1 LTPKILIID
10 DEEKMCWALERA
22 LSHEG
27 YQVVTATRGLRGIE
41 LARENELSI
50 VILDLKMPDIDGIT
64 VLKLLKKINPSI
76 PVIMITA
83 HGTIDTAIEAM
94 KIGAMDYITKPF
106 KLEQIKV
113 QIKQALHLTNLEGQV
128 NFLRQELSEKYGKLV
143 GQSAAM
149 KEVTLLIRQVA
160 KTNTTVLITGE
171 SGTGK
176 EIAAVEIHKLSN
188 RSDKP
193 FVALNCAALP
203 EQLLESELF
212 GHEKGAFT
220 GSTGKKKG
228 RFEIAHKGT
237 IFLDEIGEMP
247 ITMQAKLLR
256 VLQERCF
263 ERVGGTDTVHV
274 DVRVIATTNRD
285 LATAIAN
292 GTFRE
297 DLYYRLN
304 VMRIIM
310 PPLRSR
316 KEDIPLLV
324 NHFLEKFD
332 PSHSKKISVKSMKVL
347 NHYNWPGNIREL
359 QNAIERSLIVCQGAE
374 IQPVHLPKELLY
386 SLDEPT
392 TPIIDLTEGGFSLE
406 ELEKH
411 LILKAMEKHS
421 GNQTKVAK
429 YLGITRP
436 TLLYRL
442 QKYGLNTPPSRSG

>member
-1 LTPKILIID
+1 MTSRILVID
-10 DEEKMCWALERA
+10 DEERMCWALDRA

-27 YQVVTATRGLRGIE
+27 YQVITATRGLKGID
-41 LARENELSI
+41 LAQESDPSM
-50 VILDLKMPDIDGIT
+50 VILDLKMPDIDGIE
-64 VLKLLKKINPSI
+64 VLKELKKINPSI

-94 KIGAMDYITKPF
+94 KIGATDYITKPF
-106 KLEQIKV
+106 KLEEIKIQV
-113 QIKQALHLTNLEGQV
+113 KKALHLSDLENQV
-128 NFLRQELSEKYGKLV
+128 DFLRHELGEKYGRII
-143 GQSAAM
+143 GQSDAI
-149 KEVTLLIRQVA
+149 KEINLLIQQVA
-160 KTNTTVLITGE
+160 KTAATVLITGE

-176 EIAAVEIHKLSN
+176 EVAAVEIHKA
-188 RSDKP
+188 SDRVDQP

-203 EQLLESELF
+203 DQLLESELF

-220 GSTGKKKG
+220 GATTKKKG
-228 RFEIAHKGT
+228 RFEIADKGT

-247 ITMQAKLLR
+247 ISMQAKLLR

-263 ERVGGTDTVHV
+263 ERVGGTETIHV
-274 DVRVIATTNRD
+274 DVRIIATTNINI
-285 LATAIAN
+285 ATAISN

-332 PSHSKKISVKSMKVL
+332 PSRSRKISAEAMKTL
-347 NHYNWPGNIREL
+347 TRYNWPGNVREL
-359 QNAIERSLIVCQGAE
+359 QNAIERALIVCQSSE
-374 IQPVHLPKELLY
+374 ILPGHFPKEILAGL
-386 SLDEPT
+386 EETT
-392 TPIIDLTEGGFSLE
+392 TPVINLTEGGFSLE

-411 LILKAMEKHS
+411 LIIKALEKHNN
-421 GNQTKVAK
+421 NQTKVAK
-429 YLGITRP
+429 YL
-436 TLLYRL
+436 
-442 QKYGLNTPPSRSG
+442 

>member
-1 LTPKILIID
+1 MIFLTPRILVID

-27 YQVVTATRGLRGIE
+27 YQVVTATRGLQGIE
-41 LARENELSI
+41 LAQETEPSM
-50 VILDLKMPDIDGIT
+50 VILDLKMPDIDGIE
-64 VLKLLKKINPSI
+64 VLKGIKNINPSI

-94 KIGAMDYITKPF
+94 KIGATDYITKPF
-106 KLEQIKV
+106 KLEQLKV
-113 QIKQALHLTNLEGQV
+113 HIKQALHLSNLENQV
-128 NFLRQELSEKYGKLV
+128 NFLRQELGKKYGKIV
-143 GQSAAM
+143 GQSVAM

-160 KTNTTVLITGE
+160 KTGATVLITGE

-176 EIAAVEIHKLSN
+176 EVAAVEIHKASN
-188 RSDKP
+188 RADKP
-193 FVALNCAALP
+193 FVAVNCAALP

-212 GHEKGAFT
+212 GHSKGAFT
-220 GSTGKKKG
+220 GATSRKKG
-228 RFEIAHKGT
+228 RFEIADKGT

-247 ITMQAKLLR
+247 ISMQAKLLR

-263 ERVGGTDTVHV
+263 ERVGGTETIHV
-274 DVRVIATTNRD
+274 DVRIIATTNVE
-285 LATAIAN
+285 LTTAISN

-332 PSHSKKISVKSMKVL
+332 PSRSKKISSEAMKIL
-347 NHYNWPGNIREL
+347 TLYNWPGNIREL
-359 QNAIERSLIVCQGAE
+359 QNAIERALIVCQGAE
-374 IQPVHLPKELLY
+374 ILPVHFPKELLN
-386 SLDEPT
+386 SLEKTSAPV
-392 TPIIDLTEGGFSLE
+392 INLTEGGFSLE
-406 ELEKH
+406 EMEKH
-411 LILKAMEKHS
+411 LIIKALEKHNY
-421 GNQTKVAK
+421 NQTKAAK

-442 QKYGLNTPPSRSG
+442 QKYGIKL

>member
-1 LTPKILIID
+1 MTPRILVID
-10 DEEKMCWALERA
+10 DEERMCWALERA

-27 YQVVTATRGLRGIE
+27 YQVLTATRGLQGIKLTE
-41 LARENELSI
+41 ENDPSM
-50 VILDLKMPDIDGIT
+50 VILDLKMPDIDGIE
-64 VLKLLKKINPSI
+64 VLKAIKAINHNI

-94 KIGAMDYITKPF
+94 KIGATDYITKPF
-106 KLEQIKV
+106 KLEEIKV
-113 QIKQALHLTNLEGQV
+113 QVKQALHLSNLENQV
-128 NFLRQELSEKYGKLV
+128 NFLRQELGKKYGKTI
-143 GQSAAM
+143 GQSEAM
-149 KEVTLLIRQVA
+149 KEVALLIQQVA
-160 KTNTTVLITGE
+160 KTGTTVLITGE

-176 EIAAVEIHKLSN
+176 EVAAVEIHKASN

-220 GSTGKKKG
+220 GATSKKKG
-228 RFEIAHKGT
+228 RFEIADKGT
-237 IFLDEIGEMP
+237 ILLDEIGEMP
-247 ITMQAKLLR
+247 TSMQAKLLR

-263 ERVGGTDTVHV
+263 ERVGGTETIHV

-285 LATAIAN
+285 LATAISK

-304 VMRIIM
+304 VMHIIM

-316 KEDIPLLV
+316 KDDIPLLV

-332 PSHSKKISVKSMKVL
+332 PSKSKKISSEAMKTL
-347 NHYNWPGNIREL
+347 THYNWPGNIREL
-359 QNAIERSLIVCQGAE
+359 QNAIERALIVCQGSE
-374 IQPVHLPKELLY
+374 IQSIHFPKELLN
-386 SLDEPT
+386 SLEKTIAPE
-392 TPIIDLTEGGFSLE
+392 INLSEGGFSLG

-411 LILKAMEKHS
+411 LIIKALEKHNY
-421 GNQTKVAK
+421 NQTKVAK

-442 QKYGLNTPPSRSG
+442 QKYGIKIQ

>member
-1 LTPKILIID
+1 MTPKILVID
-10 DEEKMCWALERA
+10 DEERMCWALERA

-27 YQVVTATRGLRGIE
+27 YQVMTATRGLEGIR
-41 LARENELSI
+41 LAKENEPSL
-50 VILDLKMPDIDGIT
+50 VILDLKMPDLDGIE
-64 VLKLLKKINPSI
+64 VLKELKSLYPNV

-106 KLEQIKV
+106 KLEKIKV
-113 QIKQALHLTNLEGQV
+113 QVQQALHLSNLENQV
-128 NFLRQELSEKYGKLV
+128 DFLRQELGKQYGKLI
-143 GQSAAM
+143 GQSEPM
-149 KEVTLLIRQVA
+149 KEVSLLIRQVA
-160 KTNTTVLITGE
+160 RTGTTVLITGE

-176 EIAAVEIHKLSN
+176 EVAALEIHKASN
-188 RSDKP
+188 RFDKP
-193 FVALNCAALP
+193 FVAVNCAALP
-203 EQLLESELF
+203 EHLLESELF

-220 GSTGKKKG
+220 GASSRKKG
-228 RFEIAHKGT
+228 RFEVADKGS
-237 IFLDEIGEMP
+237 ILLDEIGEMP
-247 ITMQAKLLR
+247 INMQAKLLR

-263 ERVGGTDTVHV
+263 QRVGGIETIHV

-285 LATAIAN
+285 LATAISS

-304 VMRIIM
+304 VMGIVM

-332 PSHSKKISVKSMKVL
+332 PTKSKKISSEAMKIL
-347 NHYNWPGNIREL
+347 TQYNWPGNIREL
-359 QNAIERSLIVCQGAE
+359 QNVIERALIVCQGSE
-374 IQPVHLPKELLY
+374 IQSVHFPKELLNH
-386 SLDEPT
+386 LEELT
-392 TPIIDLTEGGFSLE
+392 TPEIQLTESGFSLG

-411 LILKAMEKHS
+411 LIIKALEKHNY
-421 GNQTKVAK
+421 NQTKVAK

-442 QKYGLNTPPSRSG
+442 QKYGIKYDHN